1 MVAAL
6 VMLGGGQQRSYRV
19 LVPGLGR
26 LTGERQQA
34 SLVPGLPPQVLGV
47 PTSPLLGATL
57 LVAAAARLLPWRRA
71 PRRSPTLV
79 QFPPDA
85 ALEDERTKTE
95 ARRVLALLADDAAQ
109 QEPQELREAALALA
123 LLDFSRS
130 APSLSGAARL
140 RTLKAAAQPLSVAK
154 SLRKASTSGS
164 RATKSTRTGSTLEEY
179 SKLEAA
185 RDAVAGALLLA
196 AGILADG
203 FALEEEAAALR
214 RLFNMPLEAERSER
228 LRVSSA
234 RTAVRAELRRLLGP
248 DTAERVTPEV
258 VAELRPILRRA
269 PAELCVPAD
278 ELRSAA
284 LDDVRT
290 HCRSLLEGGLRAFV
304 EARRLAGLVE
314 LASLSQ
320 GEAAEVA
327 EAADAELA
335 RAFARADL
343 AAELALAAV
352 GVGVDGADD
361 VEVAAELAALAD
373 GVPAAGLTSKA
384 RQELYSGFL
393 AALVQGAAGPDPR
406 RRCTLLALRRLL
418 AVLPTVATRVAV
430 EAFEE
435 ASVLSLQR
443 GDGTAPAWL
452 AAELDVGA
460 ADAAAATEAALDRA
474 AAAL

>member
-6 VMLGGGQQRSYRV
+6 VMLGGGQRSYRV

-26 LTGERQQA
+26 LTGERQQT

-234 RTAVRAELRRLLGP
+234 RTAVRALL
-248 DTAERVTPEV
+248 TRS
-258 VAELRPILRRA
+258 RS
-269 PAELCVPAD
+269 
-278 ELRSAA
+278 LRSASSGMLKRRRSAAASSSSAKPSARMPAASSSAPATASRAASSFEYSSSVEPVRVLFVAREPEVDAFRSDLATESGCAAA
-284 LDDVRT
+284 LSVRSRAAPDRLGAEREKSSSASASAAS
-290 HCRSLLEGGLRAFV
+290 RSSCGSCCAASSASSARTRRASVFVRSSSRAASGGNWTSVGLRRG
-304 EARRLAGLVE
+304 ARLHGSSR
-314 LASLSQ
+314 
-320 GEAAEVA
+320 
-327 EAADAELA
+327 
-335 RAFARADL
+335 
-343 AAELALAAV
+343 
-352 GVGVDGADD
+352 
-361 VEVAAELAALAD
+361 
-373 GVPAAGLTSKA
+373 
-384 RQELYSGFL
+384 
-393 AALVQGAAGPDPR
+393 
-406 RRCTLLALRRLL
+406 
-418 AVLPTVATRVAV
+418 
-430 EAFEE
+430 
-435 ASVLSLQR
+435 
-443 GDGTAPAWL
+443 
-452 AAELDVGA
+452 
-460 ADAAAATEAALDRA
+460 AAAATRSVAPSSGEVGTPSTCGGSPGTRLVCCRSPVSRPRPGTSTR
-474 AAAL
+474 